1 MSSIFTWNCTLFTV
15 FKDAFCTIITSV
27 LINNITEVSMLI
39 TTVPHQ
45 EKLKILFIL
54 FYKKGNKRKGKKG
67 NKKKSI
73 KKYFQLFL
81 IILLKVAKNS

>member
-1 MSSIFTWNCTLFTV
+1 MV

-45 EKLKILFIL
+45 EKLKILLYF
-54 FYKKGNKRKGKKG
+54 FTKKVIKEKVKKVI
-67 NKKKSI
+67 KKK
-73 KKYFQLFL
+73 
-81 IILLKVAKNS
+81 V